1 MATPDT
7 QQLPSGL
14 VKVSKPI
21 TLVLCS
27 MLASL
32 AHAEATPTWCAK
44 NEYTAFNCRI
54 GRKVVSVCT
63 SPHLSQERG
72 YVQYR
77 FGQPGKAMELAYPDM
92 TARPD
97 TAFRLAKS
105 SMRHGPGATT
115 PAYTL
120 RFANDGVRYEVLSD
134 DNPAEAGGAVIVD
147 TVAKPLATYLSCDA
161 GTVESRLASLWNS
174 DALPAAR

>member
-1 MATPDT
+1 VYA
-7 QQLPSGL
+7 
-14 VKVSKPI
+14 
-21 TLVLCS
+21 
-27 MLASL
+27 
-32 AHAEATPTWCAK
+32 
-44 NEYTAFNCRI
+44 
-54 GRKVVSVCT
+54 
-63 SPHLSQERG
+63 
-72 YVQYR
+72 
-77 FGQPGKAMELAYPDM
+77 
-92 TARPD
+92 
-97 TAFRLAKS
+97 
-105 SMRHGPGATT
+105 GATT